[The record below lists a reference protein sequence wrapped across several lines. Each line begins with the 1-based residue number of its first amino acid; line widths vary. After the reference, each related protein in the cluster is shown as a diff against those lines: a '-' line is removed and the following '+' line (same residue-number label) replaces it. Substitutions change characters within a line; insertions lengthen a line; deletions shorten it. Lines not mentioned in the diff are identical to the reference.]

1 MTTKAKFGLFLFSL
15 AVITSVYTFAQSDL
29 FRLRTALSTSLIT
42 VDGKVDERF
51 EARYL
56 LDNSSCIVMILDKKN
71 DSVAGITQVNKA
83 SCNKLSSQ

>member
-15 AVITSVYTFAQSDL
+15 SVITSIYAFAQSDL
-29 FRLRTALSTSLIT
+29 FRLRTALTTSLI
-42 VDGKVDERF
+42 DINGKVDERF

-71 DSVAGITQVNKA
+71 DNVAGITQVNKA